1 MHETLLEYSSWSF
14 QLAFV
19 IIVLYLVLG
28 LIKPSLVLAAKR
40 STVVLVSVIAMLLA
54 STAFYV
60 AIRPLDNVGPQ
71 PPAADI
77 IPEPT
82 SEPADAVAPAAPE
95 HDHSAPQ
102 EPAAPQQ

>member
-1 MHETLLEYSSWSF
+1 MHEQLLEYSSWSF

-40 STVVLVSVIAMLLA
+40 STVVVVSVIAMLLA
-54 STAFYV
+54 ATAFYV
-60 AIRPLDNVGPQ
+60 AVRPLDNVGPQ

-77 IPEPT
+77 IPEPAPAPA
-82 SEPADAVAPAAPE
+82 EADAPAPAD
-95 HDHSAPQ
+95 HDHTAPQ